1 MTLVKNE
8 CVGSC
13 YKKPLIFI
21 SMSINLG
28 LERVASI
35 LHALKGPQKFFQ
47 VFHVAGTN
55 GKGSVCA
62 YISSILHRSSLIT
75 GRFTSPHFF
84 HPRYSISINEKPVS
98 KLLFDDAHGMVQS
111 ISQREGI
118 DATSFELLTAT
129 ALEIFYRKG
138 IDVAVVEVG
147 LGGRFD
153 ATNVDYKV
161 GGVLGTI
168 ITRIGLDH
176 QTFLGDTIEDIT
188 HQKTG
193 IMRRDVPVTVYGDNE
208 DAACKVILQD
218 AAAIKCPVTIVSASS
233 IRREVDESGMQS
245 LYLPTKSFGDIN
257 LSASPLNGSYQHMN
271 LACAITALDMARPS
285 LPTVTGSSIHEGITR
300 TKWPGRLQLLNASEF
315 AGDTQQWVL
324 LDGAHNVQA
333 ATSLSEYVEDLRKE
347 SKDGTITW
355 VMALSGN
362 RDCKEIMSLLL
373 RNRDRFYPASF
384 GAVDGMPWVRPLDR
398 NLLTSAATDLLG
410 SEELV
415 FLVHGAA
422 KDIIK
427 DACKHN
433 SPVVVCGSLYLVS
446 DVLAELRG
454 EDS

>member
-1 MTLVKNE
+1 
-8 CVGSC
+8 
-13 YKKPLIFI
+13 
-21 SMSINLG
+21 MSINLG

-35 LHALKGPQKFFQ
+35 LHALKAPQKSFQ

-62 YISSILHRSSLIT
+62 YLSSILHRSSLTT
-75 GRFTSPHFF
+75 GRFTSPHFI

-98 KLLFDDAHGMVQS
+98 RLLFDDAHRMVQS
-111 ISQREGI
+111 ISQREAI

-161 GGVLGTI
+161 GGVLGSI

-176 QTFLGDTIEDIT
+176 QNFLGDTIGDIT

-193 IMRRDVPVTVYGDNE
+193 IMRRNVPVTVYGDNE

-218 AAAIKCPVTIVSASS
+218 AAATKCPVTIVSPSLL
-233 IRREVDESGMQS
+233 RREVDERGMES

-271 LACAITALDMARPS
+271 LACAITALDLARPS
-285 LPTVTGSSIHEGITR
+285 LPTVTRSSIREGITR
-300 TKWPGRLQLLNASEF
+300 TKWPGRLQVLNASEF
-315 AGDTQQWVL
+315 SGDDTQQLVL

-333 ATSLSEYVEDLRKE
+333 ATCLNEYVEDLRKE
-347 SKDGTITW
+347 SGTITW

-373 RNRDRFYPASF
+373 RNSDRFYPASF
-384 GAVDGMPWVRPLDR
+384 GAVDGMPWVRPLER
-398 NLLTSAATDLLG
+398 NELTRAAIDLLG

-446 DVLAELRG
+446 DVLADLCG
-454 EDS
+454 EYF